1 MDSTS
6 TPRYEEA
13 PVREGNEDVAKFKE
27 SMEIIVIF
35 SNLQLSLISF
45 FKGDKVGQ
53 DYFSS
58 HPNVAR
64 AMVLLI
70 QLLFLVGLMG
80 TMLPDRVPGKI
91 LGWIILVL
99 GGVSSVLVLN
109 MI

>member
-1 MDSTS
+1 
-6 TPRYEEA
+6 
-13 PVREGNEDVAKFKE
+13 
-27 SMEIIVIF
+27 MEIIVIF